1 MEQMEQ
7 RVLRLEYDTAQANS
21 EKDVAKTELNMRTVE
36 KIELEERIKS
46 LKLQHDEFREKSFN
60 QGE

>member
-7 RVLRLEYDTAQANS
+7 RVHRLEYDTAQANT

-46 LKLQHDEFREKSFN
+46 LKLQHEEFREKSFN

>member
-7 RVLRLEYDTAQANS
+7 RVLQLEYDTAQANT

-46 LKLQHDEFREKSFN
+46 LKLQHEEFREKSFN

>member
-46 LKLQHDEFREKSFN
+46 LKLQHEEFREKSFN

>member
-1 MEQMEQ
+1 MEQIEQ
-7 RVLRLEYDTAQANS
+7 RVLQLEYDTAQANT

-46 LKLQHDEFREKSFN
+46 LKLQHEEFREKSFN

>member
-7 RVLRLEYDTAQANS
+7 RVLQLEYDTAQANS

-46 LKLQHDEFREKSFN
+46 LKLQHEEFREKSFN